1 MQYEWVIFFIMIII
15 VYSYNMVNHGLNSDH
30 KIIVLFTRN
39 PISNGVDGFPFHP
52 MYTCVFCISIRAKK
66 KIKYNSQKNI

>member
-1 MQYEWVIFFIMIII
+1 
-15 VYSYNMVNHGLNSDH
+15 MVNHGLNSGH